1 MVIEKIGRYEI
12 IEELGRGAMG
22 VVYKA
27 RDPNIG
33 RLVALKTM
41 RLDVAGLEHDEILRR
56 FRHEARAAGRMNHP
70 NLVIVHDAEESD
82 KLFYIAME
90 YIQGETLY
98 SILARQKT
106 LPIEKIIEY
115 SRHICAGLDYAHSM
129 GVIHR
134 DVKPANIMITPQGTA
149 KIMDFGVAKMGA
161 AALTQDGSVVG
172 TPDCMSPEQVQGR
185 PLDGRSDLFSYGVVL
200 YQMITGSK
208 PFIAEEVTAVIYK
221 IIHTHPAS
229 PRELDGT
236 IHPGLSAIALKS
248 LAKNPDDRYQSGADL
263 MHDLE
268 NYITVNSVAL
278 AAAERSSK
286 FDLSA
291 LTIRTPRPN
300 SNEETE
306 VSPRQGISPWI
317 KWGITLLAWSIVVAA
332 FMAPTPLRDKTRMV
346 INRAMI
352 VAEQKAGDGRLAP
365 LIKRVKSLTNPPVAP
380 DDVPKQS
387 VPAESDTAA
396 SQSPDGSAQAQT
408 SSDQIDSNS
417 PPSENP
423 TPALTPTSASAAPT
437 AADDA
442 GNGAPIKKDVEHATV
457 QFDSVPSGAN
467 MEIDGHSDPAWVTPF
482 SVTEV
487 PAGTHKLTFTKTGYL
502 TERREVEVG
511 VGKSNYSVTLTAA
524 AATLNISSEPKGAQI
539 TVDGNDTGR
548 ITPAELQVSSGEHRI
563 FLSLEKY
570 RPASV
575 NAKVQDGQ
583 VFNYAPVL
591 QLASIAMPAE
601 SHKQNISSSQPRPT
615 TTTKMGVID
624 VRSTPPGAYIVINGR
639 NSGKST
645 PQHMSL
651 AIGRYFLTLKL
662 DGYRPVTQIIDVED
676 GKSVIVNQT
685 LQTN

>member
-82 KLFYIAME
+82 GLFYIAME

-106 LPIEKIIEY
+106 LPIDKIIEY

-149 KIMDFGVAKMGA
+149 KIMDFGVAKIGA

-200 YQMITGSK
+200 YQMITGTK
-208 PFIAEEVTAVIYK
+208 PYIAEDVTAVIYK
-221 IIHTHPAS
+221 IIHTHPTS
-229 PRELDGT
+229 PRELDPT

-248 LAKNPDDRYQSGADL
+248 LAKNPDDRYQNGVDL

-268 NYITVNSVAL
+268 NYVTVNSVAL

-291 LTIRTPRPN
+291 PITRTSHPN
-300 SNEETE
+300 SRQTE
-306 VSPRQGISPWI
+306 IQRKQGISPWI
-317 KWGITLLAWSIVVAA
+317 KWGITLLAWSIVIAA

-346 INRAMI
+346 INRAMVI
-352 VAEQKAGDGRLAP
+352 AEQKAGQGRLAS
-365 LIKRVKSLTNPPVAP
+365 LIKRVESLTAGPTASDAAPRESVAP
-380 DDVPKQS
+380 G
-387 VPAESDTAA
+387 SDTAA
-396 SQSPDGSAQAQT
+396 NESAGASPQSQTSSAQSDSSSPSTDNSSPALTSTAAPGVSTAGDGSA
-408 SSDQIDSNS
+408 
-417 PPSENP
+417 NP
-423 TPALTPTSASAAPT
+423 VPL
-437 AADDA
+437 
-442 GNGAPIKKDVEHATV
+442 NKDVGHATV
-457 QFDSVPSGAN
+457 QFGSVPTGASV
-467 MEIDGHSDPAWVTPF
+467 EIDGRSDSAWVTPF
-482 SVTEV
+482 VVAEV

-502 TERREVEVG
+502 TERREIEVG
-511 VGKSNYSVTLTAA
+511 PGQSNYNVTLTAVG
-524 AATLNISSEPKGAQI
+524 ATLNISSEPKGAQI

-548 ITPAELQVSSGEHRI
+548 ITPTQLQVANGEHRI
-563 FLSLEKY
+563 FLSLAKY
-570 RPASV
+570 RPAAV
-575 NAKVQDGQ
+575 TVQVQDGQ

-591 QLASIAMPAE
+591 QLANTVLPPAE
-601 SHKQNISSSQPRPT
+601 SRKPNISPTQSVPT
-615 TTTKMGVID
+615 TGIKMGIID

-645 PQHMSL
+645 PQHMSVPL
-651 AIGRYFLTLKL
+651 GRYFLTLKL
-662 DGYRPVTQIIDVED
+662 DGYKPVTQIIDVQE
-676 GKSVIVNQT
+676 GKPVIFNQN
-685 LQTN
+685 LEPN

>member
-70 NLVIVHDAEESD
+70 NLVMVHDADESD
-82 KLFYIAME
+82 GLFFIAME
-90 YIQGETLY
+90 HIQGETLY
-98 SILARQKT
+98 SILARQKA
-106 LPIEKIIEY
+106 LPIEKIIEL

-134 DVKPANIMITPQGTA
+134 DVKSANIMITPQGTA

-200 YQMITGSK
+200 YQMITGTK
-208 PFIAEEVTAVIYK
+208 PFIAEDVTAVIYK
-221 IIHTHPAS
+221 VIHTHPAS
-229 PRELDGT
+229 PRELDPT

-268 NYITVNSVAL
+268 NYVTVNSVAL

-286 FDLSA
+286 FDLSVPA
-291 LTIRTPRPN
+291 IRTPRPN
-300 SNEETE
+300 SRQETE
-306 VSPRQGISPWI
+306 VRPKPGISPWI

-332 FMAPTPLRDKTRMV
+332 FMAPTPLRDKTRAV
-346 INRAMI
+346 INRAMV
-352 VAEQKAGDGRLAP
+352 VAQKKAGQGRFAP
-365 LIKRVKSLTNPPVAP
+365 LIKRVKALTDAP
-380 DDVPKQS
+380 IASDAAPKQP
-387 VPAESDTAA
+387 VPPASDTGANENVGAA
-396 SQSPDGSAQAQT
+396 AQAQT
-408 SSDQIDSNS
+408 ASGQTDTSSPLPDNS
-417 PPSENP
+417 G
-423 TPALTPTSASAAPT
+423 PALTSPAPALSST
-437 AADDA
+437 AASSTS
-442 GNGAPIKKDVEHATV
+442 GAPLNKDVGHATV
-457 QFDSVPSGAN
+457 QFDSVPSGASV
-467 MEIDGHSDPAWVTPF
+467 EIDGRSEAAWVTPF
-482 SVTEV
+482 VVTEV

-502 TERREVEVG
+502 TERREIEVTPG
-511 VGKSNYSVTLTAA
+511 SSNYNVPLTAA
-524 AATLNISSEPKGAQI
+524 GATLNISSEPKGAQI
-539 TVDGNDTGR
+539 TVDGSDTGR
-548 ITPAELQVSSGEHRI
+548 VTPAQLQVANGEHRI
-563 FLSLEKY
+563 FLSLDNY

-575 NAKVQDGQ
+575 ATQVQDGQ

-591 QLASIAMPAE
+591 QLVNAAAPAE
-601 SHKQNISSSQPRPT
+601 SHKQNSSSAQRVPT
-615 TTTKMGVID
+615 TGMKMGIID

-651 AIGRYFLTLKL
+651 PLGRYFLTLKL
-662 DGYRPVTQIIDVED
+662 DGYTPVTQIIDVEE
-676 GKSVIVNQT
+676 GKPVIVNQS
-685 LQTN
+685 LERH